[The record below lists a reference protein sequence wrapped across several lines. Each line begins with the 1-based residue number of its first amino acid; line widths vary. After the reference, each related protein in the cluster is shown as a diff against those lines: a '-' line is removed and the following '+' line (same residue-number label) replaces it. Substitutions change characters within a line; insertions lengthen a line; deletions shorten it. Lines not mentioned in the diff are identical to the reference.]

1 MFLQLETL
9 ETKEVPEIR
18 KKVKELGKE
27 IETLRGNLTD
37 VSSFC
42 FTFHSF
48 RPRRGFNMLRL
59 FPFLSFTRAKFCRQV
74 EISSSF
80 IAGNGADNP

>member
-1 MFLQLETL
+1 MFVFLQLETL

-37 VSSFC
+37 VSSF
-42 FTFHSF
+42 
-48 RPRRGFNMLRL
+48 
-59 FPFLSFTRAKFCRQV
+59 
-74 EISSSF
+74 
-80 IAGNGADNP
+80 